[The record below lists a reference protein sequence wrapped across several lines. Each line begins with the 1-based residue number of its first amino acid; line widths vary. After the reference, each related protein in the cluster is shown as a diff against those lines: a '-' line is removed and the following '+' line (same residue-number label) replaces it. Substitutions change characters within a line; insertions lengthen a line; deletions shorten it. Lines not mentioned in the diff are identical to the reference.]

1 MFMKDK
7 DKLQEEILKADMK
20 SVEKIWKES
29 DGEQTLAA
37 LLEKMTK
44 DELVKVAKKYDVKG
58 ITSLKKAEV
67 VERIREVIIKNV
79 DLMINSLEE
88 TSIKFLQELIN
99 YGGVKKYQCD
109 LLINSNFLR
118 NRGIVFTASIN
129 GELYVILP
137 EELRVLLKEKITKDV
152 MAASREKSDLIKAI
166 AGSTY
171 YYGVVSY
178 SAIREILESTFNTE
192 VTDEKIKEL
201 VLIGEEL
208 GYDYVIEEDGLC
220 HIDVENSNKIV
231 KLQKKNKKN
240 ICKFDKK
247 TLIKAGVPDFME
259 EHKSGKNLQRAL
271 GEMFIIDK
279 EILKDE
285 MDSFTI
291 SIKNEMPMEK
301 SINLFLD
308 AYEIDNE
315 EEKNIFAYE
324 LEHLAKSIKRW
335 SLNGYSENEITKLE
349 QRVVNEVK
357 IGRNDPC
364 LCGSKKKYKKC
375 CGR

>member
-1 MFMKDK
+1 MKDK

-152 MAASREKSDLIKAI
+152 MTAAREKSDLIKAI

-291 SIKNEMPMEK
+291 SIKNEMPIEK

>member
-1 MFMKDK
+1 MKDK

-178 SAIREILESTFNTE
+178 LTIREILESTFNTE

>member
-1 MFMKDK
+1 MKDK

-152 MAASREKSDLIKAI
+152 MTAAREKSDLIKAI

-335 SLNGYSENEITKLE
+335 SLNGYSENEIKKLE

>member
-1 MFMKDK
+1 MKDK

-152 MAASREKSDLIKAI
+152 MTAAREKSDLIKAI

-259 EHKSGKNLQRAL
+259 EHKSGKNLQRTL

>member
-1 MFMKDK
+1 MKDK

-20 SVEKIWKES
+20 NVEKIWKES

-99 YGGVKKYQCD
+99 YCGVKKYQCD

-152 MAASREKSDLIKAI
+152 MTAAREKSDLIKAI

>member
-1 MFMKDK
+1 MKDK

-20 SVEKIWKES
+20 NVEKIWKES

-152 MAASREKSDLIKAI
+152 MTAAREKSDLINAI
-166 AGSTY
+166 VGSTY

>member
-1 MFMKDK
+1 MKDK

-152 MAASREKSDLIKAI
+152 MTAAREKSDLIKAI

-201 VLIGEEL
+201 VLVGEEL

>member
-1 MFMKDK
+1 MKDK

-20 SVEKIWKES
+20 NVEKIWKES

-152 MAASREKSDLIKAI
+152 MTAAREKSDLIKAI

-220 HIDVENSNKIV
+220 HIDVENSSKIA

>member
-1 MFMKDK
+1 MKDK

-20 SVEKIWKES
+20 NVEKIWKES

-152 MAASREKSDLIKAI
+152 MTAAREKSDLIKAI

-192 VTDEKIKEL
+192 VTGEKIKEL

-259 EHKSGKNLQRAL
+259 EHKSGENLQRAL

>member
-1 MFMKDK
+1 MKDK

-20 SVEKIWKES
+20 NVEKIWKES

-152 MAASREKSDLIKAI
+152 MTAAREKSDLIKAI

-259 EHKSGKNLQRAL
+259 EHKSGKNLQRTL

>member
-1 MFMKDK
+1 MKDK

-364 LCGSKKKYKKC
+364 LCRSKKKYKKC

>member
-1 MFMKDK
+1 MKDK

-259 EHKSGKNLQRAL
+259 EHKSGENLQRAL

>member
-1 MFMKDK
+1 MKDK

-152 MAASREKSDLIKAI
+152 MAAAREKSDLIKAI

-259 EHKSGKNLQRAL
+259 EHKSGKNLQRTL

-335 SLNGYSENEITKLE
+335 SLNGYSENEITKQE

>member
-1 MFMKDK
+1 MKDK

-152 MAASREKSDLIKAI
+152 MAAAREKSDLIKAI

>member
-1 MFMKDK
+1 MKDK

-20 SVEKIWKES
+20 NVEKIWKES

-247 TLIKAGVPDFME
+247 TLINAGVPDFME

>member
-1 MFMKDK
+1 MKDK

-152 MAASREKSDLIKAI
+152 MTAAREKSDLIKAI

-335 SLNGYSENEITKLE
+335 SLNGYSENEITKQE

>member
-1 MFMKDK
+1 MKDK

-20 SVEKIWKES
+20 NVEKIWKES
-29 DGEQTLAA
+29 DGEQILAA

-152 MAASREKSDLIKAI
+152 MTAAREKSDLIKAI

>member
-1 MFMKDK
+1 MKDK

-152 MAASREKSDLIKAI
+152 MAAAREKSDLIKAI

-178 SAIREILESTFNTE
+178 LTIREILESTFNTE

>member
-1 MFMKDK
+1 MKDK

-152 MAASREKSDLIKAI
+152 MTAAREKSDLIKAI

-349 QRVVNEVK
+349 QRVVNELK

>member
-1 MFMKDK
+1 MKDK
-7 DKLQEEILKADMK
+7 DKLQEAILKADMK
-20 SVEKIWKES
+20 NVEKIWKES

-152 MAASREKSDLIKAI
+152 MTAAREKSDLIKAI

>member
-1 MFMKDK
+1 MKDK

-152 MAASREKSDLIKAI
+152 MTAAREKSDLIKAI

-349 QRVVNEVK
+349 QRAVNEVK

>member
-1 MFMKDK
+1 MKDK
-7 DKLQEEILKADMK
+7 DKLQEDILKADMK

>member
-1 MFMKDK
+1 MKDK

-29 DGEQTLAA
+29 DGEQILAA

-152 MAASREKSDLIKAI
+152 MADSREKSDLIKAI

-192 VTDEKIKEL
+192 FTDEKIKEL

>member
-1 MFMKDK
+1 MKDK

-20 SVEKIWKES
+20 NVEKIWKES

-152 MAASREKSDLIKAI
+152 MTAAREKSDLIKAI

-315 EEKNIFAYE
+315 EEKNIFVYE

>member
-1 MFMKDK
+1 MKDK
-7 DKLQEEILKADMK
+7 DKLQEDILKADMK

-152 MAASREKSDLIKAI
+152 MTAAREKSDLIKAI

>member
-1 MFMKDK
+1 MKDK

-20 SVEKIWKES
+20 NVEKIWKES

-152 MAASREKSDLIKAI
+152 MAAAREKSDLIKAI

-178 SAIREILESTFNTE
+178 LTIREILESTFNTE

-259 EHKSGKNLQRAL
+259 EHKCGKNLQRVL

-301 SINLFLD
+301 AIDLFLD
-308 AYEIDNE
+308 AYEIDTE
-315 EEKNIFAYE
+315 EEKNILAYE

-335 SLNGYSENEITKLE
+335 SLNGYSENEITKQE

>member
-1 MFMKDK
+1 MKDK

-20 SVEKIWKES
+20 NVEKIWKES

-129 GELYVILP
+129 GELYVILT

-152 MAASREKSDLIKAI
+152 MTAAREKSDLIKAI

-335 SLNGYSENEITKLE
+335 SLNGYSENEITKQE